1 MSIIRDKNSV
11 AYMSSIPSIV
21 RHPYSR
27 LVLTLA
33 LLLSVAFPVVAS
45 SLTPISQGYLTS
57 KSVALGSIVSL
68 DKNSSDHVS
77 AATPDTASNMLGVVI
92 DAGNSL
98 LSLSNGQDNQ
108 IQVATSGVVQVLAS
122 DINGGISE
130 GDSITASPISGVGMK
145 ATSNTKIVGIA
156 QDDLNGTNSSS
167 QSYKTKDG
175 KSHSVKIGEIPML
188 VSVSYYY
195 RQPDKTVIPSAVQ
208 SIANALAGKPVDPLP
223 IIVSVG
229 IFVITLVVVVS
240 IIYSMIR
247 SSIISVG
254 RNPLSQ
260 AAVYRDLIQMSG
272 LVLAILG
279 VSVGAIYLVLTR
291 L

>member
-1 MSIIRDKNSV
+1 MSLIK
-11 AYMSSIPSIV
+11 
-21 RHPYSR
+21 HPYLR
-27 LVLTLA
+27 LVLAIAVLVSIA
-33 LLLSVAFPVVAS
+33 LPVVAHA
-45 SLTPISQGYLTS
+45 LTTISQGYLTN
-57 KSVALGSIVSL
+57 KGVALGSIVSL
-68 DKNSSDHVS
+68 DKNSTDHVS
-77 AATPDTASNMLGVVI
+77 ATTPDNASNILGVVI

-108 IQVATSGVVQVLAS
+108 IQVATSGVVQVLVS
-122 DINGGISE
+122 DINGGIHE

-145 ATSNTKIVGIA
+145 ATSNTKIAGIA
-156 QDDLNGTNSSS
+156 QNDLNSANSSTQQYTS
-167 QSYKTKDG
+167 KDG
-175 KSHSVKIGEIPML
+175 KSHSVKLGEIPML
-188 VSVSYYY
+188 VNVSYYY
-195 RQPDKTVIPSAVQ
+195 RQPDKTIIPSAVQ

-223 IIVSVG
+223 IIVSVA